1 MSKVIGVMSF
11 KGGVGKSV
19 SAINLA
25 AGLAKLGRKVVVVDG
40 NFLSPNLHLYLG
52 LLKPQK
58 TLKEVIRDKVD
69 FRNAIYEHSSGV
81 HLLPCSFYKGVD
93 FDRFGEVIGELRVM
107 YDYVVID
114 SGPSYTDEVIA
125 ILMVCDEL
133 IFVATP
139 DYPTL
144 AATVR
149 LSKFAK
155 FKDIKILGVLL
166 NRVRKKR
173 FEVGWRDVEKTVG
186 ARVIG
191 EIRED
196 VRMIKAVKRFDCVV
210 GDMWSSSGKGF
221 LKLARKIDSG
231 LLYS

>member
-1 MSKVIGVMSF
+1 MSF

-19 SAINLA
+19 STINLA
-25 AGLAKLGRKVVVVDG
+25 AGLHKLGRKVLVVDG

-52 LLKPQK
+52 LLNPEK
-58 TLKEVIRDKVD
+58 TLRNVIRENISVH
-69 FRNAIYEHSSGV
+69 NAIYEHKSGV
-81 HLLPCSFYKGVD
+81 HLLPCSFYKDVD
-93 FDRFGEVIGELRVM
+93 FKGFEKMIGKLREM
-107 YDYVVID
+107 YDYIIVD

-149 LSKFAK
+149 LSKFTK
-155 FKDIKILGVLL
+155 FKGVKILGIIL
-166 NRVRKKR
+166 NRVRRKR

-186 ARVIG
+186 VNVIG

-196 VRMIKAVKRFDCVV
+196 VGMMKAVKAFGPVV
-210 GDMWSSSGKGF
+210 GMRWSRSGKGF
-221 LKLARKIDSG
+221 LKLARKIDR
-231 LLYS
+231 